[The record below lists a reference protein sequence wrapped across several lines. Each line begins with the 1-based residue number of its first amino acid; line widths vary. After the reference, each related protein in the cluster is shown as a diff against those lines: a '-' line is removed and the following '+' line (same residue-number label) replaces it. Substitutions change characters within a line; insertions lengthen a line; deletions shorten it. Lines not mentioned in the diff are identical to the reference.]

1 MLGINLKKTNNMS
14 KSKKLSYKK
23 FRFYSTIFWL
33 IVITPIFVVFGLFYF
48 ASVGGFGDMPDL
60 EVLEN
65 PKTKL
70 ASEIIS
76 SDNKTLGKYY
86 FNDNRTPVTF
96 EELPSHLVD
105 ALIATEDIRFYLH
118 SGIDFKRTFGAIIK
132 FGKDGGGSTITQQLA
147 KQLFTGEG
155 SKDMIE
161 RISQKIKEYIIA
173 VRLERQYT
181 KDEIIAQYLNIY
193 DFNNNADGIRSAAR
207 IYFGKEP
214 IELDLN
220 ESAILVGMLKNSSL
234 YNPRPHRNPVGVKNR
249 RNVVLNQMK
258 KYNYLRKQIVDSLKI
273 QPLNLKYTPE
283 SHREGLATYFRE
295 FLRSYM
301 KSWVNSNE
309 NRKPDGSKYNL
320 NTDGL
325 KIYTTI
331 NYKMQKIAEEA
342 IGQHMPRLQKEFFE
356 QNEQVDDSIAPFR
369 DLTIGAV
376 DTILRFSIKRSERW
390 RKMKYDL
397 RKDEE
402 EIKKSFYEPVKMSI
416 FSWNG
421 EIDTVMTPIDSMK
434 YYKSFF
440 RPGMMSMDPTNGKIK
455 AWVGG
460 MNYRHFQYDMV
471 KKGKRQIGSTFK
483 PFVYAA
489 AIDQLKLSP
498 CDTFPDSQFCVEK
511 NKFGNIEKWCPKN
524 SGDKYGKTRTLKNAL
539 ANSINTVTARL
550 IDRIGPRIVANLAK
564 DLGIEEKIF
573 PVPSIALGTPDLSVY
588 EMVAAYSTFANKGVY
603 TKPTFIEKIEDK
615 NGTIL
620 FKSNPKTKD
629 VLSEE
634 AAYVTVN
641 LLEGV
646 TNAGSGTRLRT
657 VGVDEYN
664 RAYQKVVTGYPYG
677 FKNPIAGKTGTTQN
691 QSDGWF
697 IGMVPNLV
705 TGVWVGAE
713 DRAIHFE
720 DIAYGQGATMA
731 LPIWAN
737 YMRNV
742 YLDSTLM
749 ISQEPFE
756 KPEILN
762 IELDCNKFVID
773 QTGSGKTTDQE
784 IQDIDF

>member
-1 MLGINLKKTNNMS
+1 M
-14 KSKKLSYKK
+14 
-23 FRFYSTIFWL
+23 WL
-33 IVITPIFVVFGLFYF
+33 IFLTPISIITFLFYY
-48 ASVGGFGDMPDL
+48 ASTGGFGDMPDL

-65 PKTKL
+65 PKTNL
-70 ASEIIS
+70 ASEIFT
-76 SDNKTLGKYY
+76 SDGKTLAKYY

-96 EELPSHLVD
+96 DELPTHLVD
-105 ALIATEDIRFYLH
+105 ALIATEDIRFYSH
-118 SGIDFKRTFGAIIK
+118 SGIDFKRTLGAIIK

-155 SKDMIE
+155 SRDIIE

-181 KDEIIAQYLNIY
+181 KDEIITQYLNIY
-193 DFNNNADGIRSAAR
+193 DFNNNADGIRSAAS

-214 IELDLN
+214 IDLDIN

-234 YNPRPHRNPVGVKNR
+234 YNPRPHRNPIGVKNR
-249 RNVVLNQMK
+249 RNVVLSQMS
-258 KYNYLRKQIVDSLKI
+258 KYQYLEKNLVDSLRLE
-273 QPLNLKYTPE
+273 PLNLNYTPE

-295 FLRSYM
+295 FLRSHM
-301 KSWVNSNE
+301 KKWINDQN

-331 NYKMQKIAEEA
+331 NYTMQQMAELAVE
-342 IGQHMPRLQKEFFE
+342 QHMPRLQKEFFE
-356 QNEQVDDSIAPFR
+356 QNKTLDDSIAPFR
-369 DLTIGAV
+369 ELTSGAV
-376 DTILRFSIKRSERW
+376 DTLLRISMRRSERW

-397 RKDEE
+397 KKDNE
-402 EIKKSFYEPVKMSI
+402 EIENSFFEPVDMTI
-416 FSWNG
+416 FSWG
-421 EIDTVMTPIDSMK
+421 GDIDTIMTPLDSMK

-440 RPGMMSMDPTNGKIK
+440 RPGMMSMDPTNGHIK

-471 KKGKRQIGSTFK
+471 KKGRRQIGSTFK

-498 CDTFPDSQFCVEK
+498 CDTFPDSQFCIEK
-511 NKFGNIEKWCPKN
+511 NKFGNIEQWCPKN
-524 SGDKYGKTRTLKNAL
+524 SGDKYGRTRTLKNAL
-539 ANSINTVTARL
+539 ANSVNTVTARL
-550 IDRIGPRIVANLAK
+550 MDRIGPQTVVKLAK
-564 DLGIEEKIF
+564 DLGIEQRIL

-603 TKPTFIEKIEDK
+603 TQPVFVEKIEDK
-615 NGTIL
+615 NGTTL
-620 FKSNPKTKD
+620 FEHQPVTKD

-646 TNAGSGTRLRT
+646 TMAGSGTRLRT
-657 VGVDEYN
+657 TGADEYN
-664 RAYQKVVTGYPYG
+664 RAYQNIVTGYPYE
-677 FKNPIAGKTGTTQN
+677 FTNPIAGKTGTTQN

-720 DIAYGQGATMA
+720 DIAYGQGASMA
-731 LPIWAN
+731 LPIWGV
-737 YMRNV
+737 YMKSV
-742 YLDSTLM
+742 YQDSTLM
-749 ISQEPFE
+749 ISNEAFDRP
-756 KPEILN
+756 KKLT

-773 QTGSGKTTDQE
+773 SIGSGKTTDQE
-784 IQDIDF
+784 ILDIDF

>member
-1 MLGINLKKTNNMS
+1 M
-14 KSKKLSYKK
+14 
-23 FRFYSTIFWL
+23 WL
-33 IVITPIFVVFGLFYF
+33 IFLTPISIITFLFYY
-48 ASVGGFGDMPDL
+48 ASTGGFGDMPDL

-65 PKTKL
+65 PKTNL
-70 ASEIIS
+70 ASEIFT
-76 SDNKTLGKYY
+76 SDGKTLAKYY

-96 EELPSHLVD
+96 DELPTHLVD
-105 ALIATEDIRFYLH
+105 ALIATEDIRFYSH
-118 SGIDFKRTFGAIIK
+118 SGIDFKRTFGAALK

-147 KQLFTGEG
+147 KLLFTGEG
-155 SKDMIE
+155 SKDIIE
-161 RISQKIKEYIIA
+161 RLTQKFKEYIIA
-173 VRLERQYT
+173 VRLERNYT
-181 KDEIIAQYLNIY
+181 KDEIITQYLNLY
-193 DFNNNADGIRSAAR
+193 DFGNNGDGIRSAAR

-214 IELDLN
+214 IDLDIN

-234 YNPRPHRNPVGVKNR
+234 YNPRPHRNPIGVKNR
-249 RNVVLNQMK
+249 RNVVLSQMS
-258 KYNYLRKQIVDSLKI
+258 KYQYLEKNLVDSLRLE
-273 QPLNLKYTPE
+273 PLNLNYTPE

-295 FLRSYM
+295 FLRSHM
-301 KSWVNSNE
+301 KKWINDEN

-331 NYKMQKIAEEA
+331 NYTMQQMAELAVE
-342 IGQHMPRLQKEFFE
+342 QHMPRLQKEFFE
-356 QNEQVDDSIAPFR
+356 QNKTLDDSIAPFR
-369 DLTIGAV
+369 ELTSGAV
-376 DTILRFSIKRSERW
+376 DTLLRISMRRSERW

-397 RKDEE
+397 KKDNE
-402 EIKKSFYEPVKMSI
+402 EIENSFFEPVDMTI
-416 FSWNG
+416 FSWG
-421 EIDTVMTPIDSMK
+421 GDIDTIMTPLDSMK

-440 RPGMMSMDPTNGKIK
+440 RPGMMSMDPTNGHIK

-498 CDTFPDSQFCVEK
+498 CDTFPDSQFCIEK
-511 NKFGNIEKWCPKN
+511 NKFGNIEQWCPKN
-524 SGDKYGKTRTLKNAL
+524 SGDKYGRTRTLKNAL
-539 ANSINTVTARL
+539 ANSVNTVTARL
-550 IDRIGPRIVANLAK
+550 MDRIGPQTVVKLAK
-564 DLGIEEKIF
+564 DLGIEQRIL

-603 TKPTFIEKIEDK
+603 TQPVFVEKIEDK
-615 NGTIL
+615 NGTTL
-620 FKSNPKTKD
+620 FEHQPVTKD

-646 TNAGSGTRLRT
+646 TMAGSGTRLRT
-657 VGVDEYN
+657 TGADEYN
-664 RAYQKVVTGYPYG
+664 RAYQNIVTGYPYE
-677 FKNPIAGKTGTTQN
+677 FTNPIAGKTGTTQN

-720 DIAYGQGATMA
+720 DIAYGQGASMA
-731 LPIWAN
+731 LPIWGV
-737 YMRNV
+737 YMKSV
-742 YLDSTLM
+742 YQDSTLM
-749 ISQEPFE
+749 ISNEAFDRP
-756 KPEILN
+756 KKLT

-773 QTGSGKTTDQE
+773 SIGSGKTTDQE
-784 IQDIDF
+784 ILDIDF

>member
-1 MLGINLKKTNNMS
+1 M
-14 KSKKLSYKK
+14 
-23 FRFYSTIFWL
+23 WL
-33 IVITPIFVVFGLFYF
+33 IFLTPISIITFLFYY
-48 ASVGGFGDMPDL
+48 ASTGGFGDMPDL

-65 PKTKL
+65 PKTNL
-70 ASEIIS
+70 ASEIFT
-76 SDNKTLGKYY
+76 SDGKTLAKYY

-96 EELPSHLVD
+96 DELPTHLVD
-105 ALIATEDIRFYLH
+105 ALIATEDIRFYSH
-118 SGIDFKRTFGAIIK
+118 SGIDFKRTFGAALK

-147 KQLFTGEG
+147 KLLFTGEG
-155 SKDMIE
+155 SKDIIE
-161 RISQKIKEYIIA
+161 RLTQKFKEYIIA
-173 VRLERQYT
+173 VRLERNYT
-181 KDEIIAQYLNIY
+181 KEEIITQYLNLY
-193 DFNNNADGIRSAAR
+193 DFGNNGDGIRSAAR

-214 IELDLN
+214 IDLDIN

-234 YNPRPHRNPVGVKNR
+234 YNPRPHRNPIGVKNR
-249 RNVVLNQMK
+249 RNVVLSQMSKYQYLEK
-258 KYNYLRKQIVDSLKI
+258 KLVDSLRLE
-273 QPLNLKYTPE
+273 PLNLNYTPE

-295 FLRSYM
+295 FLRSHM
-301 KSWVNSNE
+301 KKWINDEN

-331 NYKMQKIAEEA
+331 NYNMQQMAELAVE
-342 IGQHMPRLQKEFFE
+342 QHMPRLQKEFFE
-356 QNEQVDDSIAPFR
+356 QNKTLDDSIAPFR
-369 DLTIGAV
+369 ELTSGAV
-376 DTILRFSIKRSERW
+376 DTLLRISMRRSERW

-397 RKDEE
+397 KKDNE
-402 EIKKSFYEPVKMSI
+402 EIENSFFEPIDMTI
-416 FSWNG
+416 FSWEG
-421 EIDTVMTPIDSMK
+421 DIDTIMTPLDSMK

-440 RPGMMSMDPTNGKIK
+440 RPGMMSMDPTNGHIK

-498 CDTFPDSQFCVEK
+498 CDTFPDSQFCIEK
-511 NKFGNIEKWCPKN
+511 NKFGNIEQWCPKN
-524 SGDKYGKTRTLKNAL
+524 SGDKYGRTRTLKNAL
-539 ANSINTVTARL
+539 ANSVNTVTARL
-550 IDRIGPRIVANLAK
+550 MDRIGPQTVVKLAK
-564 DLGIEEKIF
+564 DLGIEQRIL

-603 TKPTFIEKIEDK
+603 TQPVFVEKIEDK
-615 NGTIL
+615 NGTTL
-620 FKSNPKTKD
+620 FEHQPITKD

-646 TNAGSGTRLRT
+646 TMAGSGTRLRT
-657 VGVDEYN
+657 TGANEYN
-664 RAYQKVVTGYPYG
+664 RAYQNVVTGYPYE
-677 FKNPIAGKTGTTQN
+677 FTNPIAGKTGTTQN

-720 DIAYGQGATMA
+720 DIAYGQGASMA
-731 LPIWAN
+731 LPIWGV
-737 YMRNV
+737 YMKSV
-742 YLDSTLM
+742 YQDSTLM
-749 ISQEPFE
+749 ISNESFDRP
-756 KPEILN
+756 KKLT

-773 QTGSGKTTDQE
+773 SIGSGKTTDQE
-784 IQDIDF
+784 ILDIDF

>member
-1 MLGINLKKTNNMS
+1 M
-14 KSKKLSYKK
+14 
-23 FRFYSTIFWL
+23 WL
-33 IVITPIFVVFGLFYF
+33 IFLTPISLITFLFYY
-48 ASVGGFGDMPDL
+48 ASTGGFGDMPDL

-65 PKTKL
+65 PKTNL
-70 ASEIIS
+70 ASEIFT
-76 SDNKTLGKYY
+76 SDGKTLAKYY

-96 EELPSHLVD
+96 DELPTHLVD
-105 ALIATEDIRFYLH
+105 ALIATEDIRFYSH
-118 SGIDFKRTFGAIIK
+118 SGIDFKRTFGAALK

-147 KQLFTGEG
+147 KLLFTGEG
-155 SKDMIE
+155 SKDIIE
-161 RISQKIKEYIIA
+161 RLTQKFKEYIIA
-173 VRLERQYT
+173 VRLERNYT
-181 KDEIIAQYLNIY
+181 KEEIITQYLNLY
-193 DFNNNADGIRSAAR
+193 DFGNNGDGIRSAAR

-214 IELDLN
+214 IDLDIN

-234 YNPRPHRNPVGVKNR
+234 YNPRPHRNPIGVKNR
-249 RNVVLNQMK
+249 RNVVLSQMS
-258 KYNYLRKQIVDSLKI
+258 KYQYLEKNLVDSLRLE
-273 QPLNLKYTPE
+273 PLNLNYTPE

-295 FLRSYM
+295 FLRSHM
-301 KSWVNSNE
+301 KKWINDEN

-331 NYKMQKIAEEA
+331 NYTMQQMAELAVE
-342 IGQHMPRLQKEFFE
+342 QHMPRLQKEFFE
-356 QNEQVDDSIAPFR
+356 QNKTLDDSIAPFR
-369 DLTIGAV
+369 ELTSGAV
-376 DTILRFSIKRSERW
+376 DTLLRISMRRSERW

-397 RKDEE
+397 KKDNE
-402 EIKKSFYEPVKMSI
+402 EIENSFFEPIDMTI
-416 FSWNG
+416 FSWEG
-421 EIDTVMTPIDSMK
+421 DIDTIMTPLDSMK

-440 RPGMMSMDPTNGKIK
+440 RPGMMSMDPTNGHIK

-498 CDTFPDSQFCVEK
+498 CDTFPDSQFCIEK
-511 NKFGNIEKWCPKN
+511 NKFGNIEQWCPKN
-524 SGDKYGKTRTLKNAL
+524 SGDKYGRTRTLKNAL
-539 ANSINTVTARL
+539 ANSVNTVTARL
-550 IDRIGPRIVANLAK
+550 MDRIGPQTVVKLAK
-564 DLGIEEKIF
+564 DLGIEQRIL

-603 TKPTFIEKIEDK
+603 TQPVFVEKIEDK
-615 NGTIL
+615 NGTTL
-620 FKSNPKTKD
+620 FEHQPVTKD

-646 TNAGSGTRLRT
+646 TMAGSGTRLRT
-657 VGVDEYN
+657 TGADEYN
-664 RAYQKVVTGYPYG
+664 RAYQNIVTGYPYE
-677 FKNPIAGKTGTTQN
+677 FTNPIAGKTGTTQN

-720 DIAYGQGATMA
+720 DIAYGQGASMA
-731 LPIWAN
+731 LPIWGV
-737 YMRNV
+737 YMKSV
-742 YLDSTLM
+742 YQDSTLM
-749 ISQEPFE
+749 ISNESFDRP
-756 KPEILN
+756 KKLT

-773 QTGSGKTTDQE
+773 SIGSGKTTDQE
-784 IQDIDF
+784 ILDIDF

>member
-1 MLGINLKKTNNMS
+1 M
-14 KSKKLSYKK
+14 
-23 FRFYSTIFWL
+23 WL
-33 IVITPIFVVFGLFYF
+33 IFLIPISIITFLFYY
-48 ASVGGFGDMPDL
+48 ASTGGFGDMPDL

-65 PKTKL
+65 PKTNL
-70 ASEIIS
+70 ASEIFT
-76 SDNKTLGKYY
+76 SDGKTLAKYY

-96 EELPSHLVD
+96 DELPTHLVD
-105 ALIATEDIRFYLH
+105 ALIATEDIRFYSH
-118 SGIDFKRTFGAIIK
+118 SGIDFKRTFGAALK

-147 KQLFTGEG
+147 KLLFTGEG
-155 SKDMIE
+155 SKDIVE
-161 RISQKIKEYIIA
+161 RLTQKFKEYIIA
-173 VRLERQYT
+173 VRLERNYT
-181 KDEIIAQYLNIY
+181 KEEIITQYLNLY
-193 DFNNNADGIRSAAR
+193 DFGNNGDGIRSAAR

-214 IELDLN
+214 IDLDIN

-234 YNPRPHRNPVGVKNR
+234 YNPRPHRNPIGVKNR
-249 RNVVLNQMK
+249 RNVVLSQMS
-258 KYNYLRKQIVDSLKI
+258 KYQYLEKNLVDSLRLE
-273 QPLNLKYTPE
+273 PLNLNYTPE

-295 FLRSYM
+295 FLRSHM
-301 KSWVNSNE
+301 KKWINDEN

-331 NYKMQKIAEEA
+331 DYTMQEMAELAVE
-342 IGQHMPRLQKEFFE
+342 QHMPRLQKEFFE
-356 QNEQVDDSIAPFR
+356 QNKTLDDSIAPFR
-369 DLTIGAV
+369 ELTSGAV
-376 DTILRFSIKRSERW
+376 DTLLRISMRRSERW

-397 RKDEE
+397 KKDNE
-402 EIKKSFYEPVKMSI
+402 EIENSFFEPVDMTV
-416 FSWNG
+416 FSWEG
-421 EIDTVMTPIDSMK
+421 DIDTIMTPLDSMK

-440 RPGMMSMDPTNGKIK
+440 RPGMMSMDPTNGHIK

-498 CDTFPDSQFCVEK
+498 CDTFPDSQFCIEK
-511 NKFGNIEKWCPKN
+511 NKFGNIEQWCPKN
-524 SGDKYGKTRTLKNAL
+524 SGDKYGRTRTLKNAL
-539 ANSINTVTARL
+539 ANSVNTVTARL
-550 IDRIGPRIVANLAK
+550 MDRIGPQTVVKLAK
-564 DLGIEEKIF
+564 DLGIEQRIL

-603 TKPTFIEKIEDK
+603 TQPVFVEKIEDK
-615 NGTIL
+615 NGTTL
-620 FKSNPKTKD
+620 FKHQPVTKD

-646 TNAGSGTRLRT
+646 TMAGSGTRLRT
-657 VGVDEYN
+657 IGADEYN
-664 RAYQKVVTGYPYG
+664 RAYQNIVTGYPYE
-677 FKNPIAGKTGTTQN
+677 FTNPIAGKTGTTQN

-720 DIAYGQGATMA
+720 DIAYGQGASMA
-731 LPIWAN
+731 LPIWGV
-737 YMRNV
+737 YMKSV
-742 YLDSTLM
+742 YQDSTLM
-749 ISQEPFE
+749 ISSESFDRP
-756 KPEILN
+756 KKLT

-773 QTGSGKTTDQE
+773 SIGSGKTTDQE
-784 IQDIDF
+784 ILDIDF

>member
-1 MLGINLKKTNNMS
+1 M
-14 KSKKLSYKK
+14 
-23 FRFYSTIFWL
+23 WL
-33 IVITPIFVVFGLFYF
+33 IFLTPVFLVSIIFYY
-48 ASVGGFGDMPDL
+48 ASIGGFGEMPNL

-65 PKTKL
+65 PKTNL
-70 ASEIIS
+70 ASEVLS
-76 SDNKTLGKYY
+76 SEGKTLGKYY

-96 EELPSHLVD
+96 AELPSHLVD
-105 ALIATEDIRFYLH
+105 ALISTEDIRFYSH
-118 SGIDFKRTFGAIIK
+118 SGIDFKRTLGAALK

-147 KQLFTGEG
+147 KLLFTGEG
-155 SKDMIE
+155 SKDIVE
-161 RISQKIKEYIIA
+161 RLTQKFKEYIIA
-173 VRLERQYT
+173 VRLERNYT
-181 KDEIIAQYLNIY
+181 KDEIITQYLNLY
-193 DFNNNADGIRSAAR
+193 DFGNNGDGIRSAAR

-214 IELDLN
+214 IELDIN

-249 RNVVLNQMK
+249 RNVVLGQMA
-258 KYNYLRKQIVDSLKI
+258 KYNYLDILLVDSLKL
-273 QPLNLKYTPE
+273 QPLNLNYTPE

-295 FLRSYM
+295 YLRSHM
-301 KSWVNSNE
+301 KLWINDDN

-331 NYKMQKIAEEA
+331 NYTMQEMAELA
-342 IGQHMPRLQKEFFE
+342 VGQHMPRLQKEFFE
-356 QNEQVDDSIAPFR
+356 QNLTLDDSIAPFR
-369 DLTIGAV
+369 ELTSGAV
-376 DTILRFSIKRSERW
+376 DTLLRISMRRSERW

-397 RKDEE
+397 
-402 EIKKSFYEPVKMSI
+402 KKKNEDIENSFFEPVNMTV
-416 FSWNG
+416 FSWDG
-421 EIDTVMTPIDSMK
+421 EIDTIMTPLDSMK

-440 RPGMMSMDPTNGKIK
+440 RPGMMSMDPTNGHIK

-498 CDTFPDSQFCVEK
+498 CDTFPDSQFCIEK
-511 NKFGNIEKWCPKN
+511 YKFGNMEQWCPKN
-524 SGDKYGKTRTLKNAL
+524 SGDKYGRTRTLKNAL
-539 ANSINTVTARL
+539 ANSVNTVTARL
-550 IDRIGPRIVANLAK
+550 MDRIGPETVVKLAK
-564 DLGIEEKIF
+564 DLGIKQRI
-573 PVPSIALGTPDLSVY
+573 PIVPSIALGTPDLSVY

-603 TKPTFIEKIEDK
+603 SQPVFIEKIEDK

-620 FKSNPKTKD
+620 YMNQPITKD

-646 TNAGSGTRLRT
+646 TMAGSGTRLRT
-657 VGVDEYN
+657 TGADEYN
-664 RAYQKVVTGYPYG
+664 RAYQNIVTGYPYE
-677 FKNPIAGKTGTTQN
+677 FTNPIAGKTGTTQN

-720 DIAYGQGATMA
+720 DIAYGQGASMA
-731 LPIWAN
+731 LPIWGV
-737 YMRNV
+737 YMKSV
-742 YLDSTLM
+742 YQDSTLM
-749 ISQEPFE
+749 ISNEGFE
-756 KPEILN
+756 RPKKLSIK
-762 IELDCNKFVID
+762 LDCNKFVADSI
-773 QTGSGKTTDQE
+773 GSGKTTEQE
-784 IQDIDF
+784 ILDIDF